1 MLITKE
7 QEREQSDDFPDRSVI
22 AVKLEDVVDS
32 DTAGDLI
39 DGVVTAARL
48 LDLPEVH
55 IWATGDALPMLAVAA
70 GMIDELPEGFQL
82 RQLNADAGNDATGA
96 LVDENDDEGATWL
109 TYDSLV
115 RLARSRRAA
124 CEAVAA

>member
-1 MLITKE
+1 MLITRE
-7 QEREQSDDFPDRSVI
+7 QDQSDDLSDRSLI
-22 AVKLEDVVDS
+22 AVKVEDVMDA
-32 DTAGDLI
+32 DAADELI

-55 IWATGDALPMLAVAA
+55 VWAEGAALPLLAVAA
-70 GMIDELPEGFQL
+70 GQIDELPEGFQL
-82 RQLNADAGNDATGA
+82 RQLDPVEGA
-96 LVDENDDEGATWL
+96 EDLPDESDDGATWL

-124 CEAVAA
+124 SDMADMTAA